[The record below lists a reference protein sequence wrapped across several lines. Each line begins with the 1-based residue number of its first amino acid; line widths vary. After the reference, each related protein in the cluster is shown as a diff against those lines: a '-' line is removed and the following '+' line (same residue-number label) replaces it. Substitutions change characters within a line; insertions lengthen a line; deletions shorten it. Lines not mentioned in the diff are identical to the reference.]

1 MKLAKEV
8 LLMKSTY
15 ETMGG
20 AYQQAG
26 DYSLPCVDPPES
38 PNIGIWVERR
48 RRYLQTNKRVLY
60 SVMLL
65 CDTLNGHLAEVDKSA
80 SEMFDRLVEQLKSR
94 DCITEELKAA
104 NQLEWVQRMNTIRHE
119 AAEAVEK
126 ELICV

>member
-1 MKLAKEV
+1 
-8 LLMKSTY
+8 MKSTY

-26 DYSLPCVDPPES
+26 DYLLPCVDPPES
-38 PNIGIWVERR
+38 PNIGIWGERR
-48 RRYLQTNKRVLY
+48 RKYLQTNKRVLY
-60 SVMLL
+60 TVMLL
-65 CDTLNGHLAEVDKSA
+65 CDTLNDHLAEVDKSA
-80 SEMFDRLVEQLKSR
+80 SEMFDRLVEQLKYR

-104 NQLEWVQRMNTIRHE
+104 NQMEWVRRMNVIRHE

>member
-1 MKLAKEV
+1 
-8 LLMKSTY
+8 MKSTY

-94 DCITEELKAA
+94 DCITEELKATD
-104 NQLEWVQRMNTIRHE
+104 QMEWVQRMNAIRHE
-119 AAEAVEK
+119 AAEVVMR